1 MTALIGGSLLLI
13 AGSAIALVVGW
24 TSADESLIWTS
35 IAASVAAAVMLS
47 LGYYRSRAEAA
58 KRPAGGAPSRPAS
71 PPAGAPA
78 EAGAAAAAAGAVPAL
93 RSEPLPTQET
103 PVAADTA
110 GETVVAYPDRSRFH
124 RPDCRYASLPGGEK
138 IARDAAV
145 RRGYDR
151 CGVCKP

>member
-13 AGSAIALVVGW
+13 AGSAIALVIGW

-35 IAASVAAAVMLS
+35 IAASVGAAVMLS

-58 KRPAGGAPSRPAS
+58 RRPRRNPESRS
-71 PPAGAPA
+71 ESETSAPA
-78 EAGAAAAAAGAVPAL
+78 ARPRTA
-93 RSEPLPTQET
+93 EPPPTQQT
-103 PVAADTA
+103 PVVTA
-110 GETVVAYPDRSRFH
+110 SDERVVAYADRSRFH

-138 IARDAAV
+138 ITREAAT
-145 RRGYDR
+145 RRGYDP